1 MTLLITGIRYF
12 AIGPDF
18 IALGKHYQYMQSD
31 ILLAYLGLML
41 FTGIMFVLA
50 WWRFNKA
57 VVT

>member
-18 IALGKHYQYMQSD
+18 IALGKHYQYTPSV
-31 ILLAYLGLML
+31 ILIAFLGLMIFAAL
-41 FTGIMFVLA
+41 MFTLA